1 MYAERHMIGKPYNL
15 KGNQRKYSQNQLR
28 SGRGEH

>member
-15 KGNQRKYSQNQLR
+15 KGNQRA
-28 SGRGEH
+28 